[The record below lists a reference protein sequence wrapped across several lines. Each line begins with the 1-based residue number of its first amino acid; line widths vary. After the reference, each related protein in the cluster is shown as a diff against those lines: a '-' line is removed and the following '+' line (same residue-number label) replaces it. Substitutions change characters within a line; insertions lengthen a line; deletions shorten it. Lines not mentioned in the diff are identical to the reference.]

1 MSNIHKNLKQ
11 LRLSKNLTQENV
23 AEKIGVTRQAIS
35 SYESGRTQPSV
46 DLLMRFA
53 EIYDT
58 DLEEIL
64 YGKRTENHEFKRIKV
79 IFAIVVFLWL
89 LFRIMQVGMFM
100 LADEA
105 FLPAGEGTIAVETQ
119 EMKDAIDLRFKY
131 LDRAY
136 VFESFSCA
144 ILGVGSLILLI
155 LDLVMKKPVS
165 MRKKWIVFGIMTV
178 ISFGIGKAGG
188 FLTPINE
195 ANLMWPFYYSFINM
209 MLLLLINLAAHR
221 IKGWI
226 QWKRAV

>member
-64 YGKRTENHEFKRIKV
+64 YGKRAENHELKRIKV
-79 IFAIVVFLWL
+79 IFTMIVFLWL

-105 FLPAGEGTIAVETQ
+105 VLPSGEGTIAVETQ

-136 VFESFSCA
+136 VFESFSCG

-155 LDLVMKKPVS
+155 LDLVMY
-165 MRKKWIVFGIMTV
+165 
-178 ISFGIGKAGG
+178 
-188 FLTPINE
+188 
-195 ANLMWPFYYSFINM
+195 LMEY
-209 MLLLLINLAAHR
+209 
-221 IKGWI
+221 IKI
-226 QWKRAV
+226 